1 MTILTG
7 TRVLDVASYLAAPVA
22 GTMLADFGA
31 DVIKVEAP
39 TGDPYR
45 RLNENP
51 GMPQTEVEFHWHVTN
66 RNKRGIVLD
75 LQTDAGRSVLY
86 RLIERADV
94 LITNFTRPAR
104 EKLGLT
110 YEDVAPLNERLIY
123 ASLTAYGESGPEAAK
138 TGFDSTA
145 YWARSGLMHMVKP
158 EPTAVPARSL
168 PGQGDH
174 PTGVALFGAIALGL
188 LHRERTG
195 KGTKVHSSLIANGV
209 WSNAYFTQSILS
221 GGDAPMRPRRDEMPN
236 ALTNHYQCGDQHWFI
251 LSIVNQEREWPSLVR
266 ALERPELEQ
275 DPRFS
280 TPAARRENVRAL
292 TEYLDNVFATRPWP
306 EWRQRLDA
314 ERVTFGTVGT
324 TEDVPHDEQMIA
336 SGAIKATDD
345 PGIGA
350 PYVVDTPLWVDAAE
364 KAPARAAPGLGAN
377 NAEVL
382 KEAGY
387 AESDIA
393 GLRAAGAFGAAP
405 Q

>member
-1 MTILTG
+1 MSILEG
-7 TRVLDVASYLAAPVA
+7 IRVLDVASYLAAPVA

-31 DVIKVEAP
+31 EVVKVEAP
-39 TGDPYR
+39 GGDPYR

-51 GMPQTEVEFHWHVTN
+51 GMPEADVDFHWQVTN
-66 RNKRGIVLD
+66 RNKRGIVLN
-75 LQTDAGRSVLY
+75 LQTEAGRKVLY
-86 RLIERADV
+86 RLIERTDI

-123 ASLTAYGESGPEAAK
+123 ASLTAYGERGPESAK

-158 EPTAVPARSL
+158 EPAAVPARSL

-221 GGDAPMRPRRDEMPN
+221 GGNAPMRPRRDEMPN
-236 ALTNHYQCGDQHWFI
+236 ALTNHYQCSDQHWFI
-251 LSIVNQEREWPSLVR
+251 LSIVNQDREWPALVR
-266 ALERPELEQ
+266 ALERPDLEH
-275 DPRFS
+275 DPRFAS
-280 TPAARRENVRAL
+280 RAARGENVRAL
-292 TEYLDNVFATRPWP
+292 NQLLDEIFATRPWP
-306 EWRQRLDA
+306 EWRQRLDTH
-314 ERVTFGTVGT
+314 RITFGTVGT
-324 TEDVPHDEQMIA
+324 IEDIPDDEQMLA
-336 SGAIKATDD
+336 SGAIKVTGD

-350 PYVVDTPLWVDAAE
+350 PYVVDTPLWVDGTQ
-364 KAPARAAPGLGAN
+364 KVPARAAPALGADN
-377 NAEVL
+377 DAVL
-382 KEAGY
+382 AEAGFS
-387 AESDIA
+387 ETEV
-393 GLRAAGAFGAAP
+393 AALKAQGAFGDDTR
-405 Q
+405 